1 MVSGERDQ
9 RERPK
14 PSHTRESSDR
24 ELKEVIQTCR
34 RLRYSVPVMMAS
46 RRCRRVRFGQVV
58 IALFCVALMA
68 SSIAV
73 AQSGAPAAPSLSARN
88 ATYASASAR
97 VAKRHIPNADALIP
111 LPTAGVPG
119 GLEPFFELSNSD
131 IKFSFSGL
139 TEILRDKKHE
149 GWVLAA
155 YPDPKTSDPLI
166 GAGFTLSLPA
176 RMHPQSDPLNPREF
190 LEPSSEQLWQ
200 AAGLDMQR
208 LESILTDYEANLEA
222 WGTRKYR
229 KKIRQLSPEV
239 TEDEALS
246 LLQVA
251 EVQAIHNARA
261 YCRDFDQMTASQQ
274 MAITQLVYQMGVNL
288 EEFSQFLSLI
298 NQNARLENA
307 SYTEGTGNREY
318 WQEVQASLIH
328 SQWARKY
335 STRAITVIAMF
346 DPDYAESP
354 SAAERRVKAT
364 LRPAKHHRSKKSKTR
379 TAKT

>member
-1 MVSGERDQ
+1 M
-9 RERPK
+9 
-14 PSHTRESSDR
+14 
-24 ELKEVIQTCR
+24 
-34 RLRYSVPVMMAS
+34 
-46 RRCRRVRFGQVV
+46 GQS
-58 IALFCVALMA
+58 A
-68 SSIAV
+68 
-73 AQSGAPAAPSLSARN
+73 APAAPTLAVRTTPSLA
-88 ATYASASAR
+88 ASIR
-97 VAKRHIPNADALIP
+97 TGKRYVDNPDSLLP
-111 LPTAGVPG
+111 LPAAGVPT

-131 IKFSFSGL
+131 VKFSLSRL

-176 RMHPQSDPLNPREF
+176 RSHLQSDPLNPTQF

-208 LESILTDYEANLEA
+208 LQYILTDYQSNLEI

-229 KKIRQLSPEV
+229 KKIRQLPDQV
-239 TEDEALS
+239 TEDEALN
-246 LLQVA
+246 LLRVA
-251 EVQAIHNARA
+251 EVQAIYNARA
-261 YCRDFDQMTASQQ
+261 YCRGFDQLTGSQQ

-288 EEFSQFLSLI
+288 EEFTQFLALI
-298 NQNARLENA
+298 NQGPHLENA
-307 SYTEGTGNREY
+307 SYTVGGSGDRQY

-335 STRAITVIAMF
+335 STRAIAVIAMF

-364 LRPAKHHRSKKSKTR
+364 LRPAKHHHKKSKAR
-379 TAKT
+379 TART

>member
-1 MVSGERDQ
+1 VTKSTSRR
-9 RERPK
+9 RE
-14 PSHTRESSDR
+14 
-24 ELKEVIQTCR
+24 ELKQVIQSVGK
-34 RLRYSVPVMMAS
+34 LRYSVSVRVAGHRF
-46 RRCRRVRFGQVV
+46 RRGSWGHV
-58 IALFCVALMA
+58 VALLGLFMA
-68 SSIAV
+68 GTSIAMG
-73 AQSGAPAAPSLSARN
+73 QSATPAAPTLSART
-88 ATYASASAR
+88 ATSSAASIRTSGR
-97 VAKRHIPNADALIP
+97 NVENPDALLP
-111 LPTAGVPG
+111 LPAAGVPA
-119 GLEPFFELSNSD
+119 GLEPFFELSSSD
-131 IKFSFSGL
+131 IKFSFSRL

-176 RMHPQSDPLNPREF
+176 RSHPQSDPLNPQQF

-208 LESILTDYEANLEA
+208 LEYILTDYQANLET

-229 KKIRQLSPEV
+229 KKIRKLPEQV
-239 TEDEALS
+239 TEDEALG
-246 LLQVA
+246 LLRVA

-261 YCRDFDQMTASQQ
+261 YCRRFDQLTASQQ
-274 MAITQLVYQMGVNL
+274 MAVTQLVYQMGVNL
-288 EEFSQFLSLI
+288 EQFTQFLALI
-298 NQNARLENA
+298 NQDARLENA
-307 SYTEGTGNREY
+307 SYIVGGTGDRQY

-354 SAAERRVKAT
+354 SASERRVKAT
-364 LRPAKHHRSKKSKTR
+364 LRPAKHHHNKNKKRKTGKSRSAS
-379 TAKT
+379 A

>member
-1 MVSGERDQ
+1 M
-9 RERPK
+9 
-14 PSHTRESSDR
+14 
-24 ELKEVIQTCR
+24 
-34 RLRYSVPVMMAS
+34 
-46 RRCRRVRFGQVV
+46 GQS
-58 IALFCVALMA
+58 A
-68 SSIAV
+68 
-73 AQSGAPAAPSLSARN
+73 APAAPTLAVRTTPSLA
-88 ATYASASAR
+88 ASIR
-97 VAKRHIPNADALIP
+97 TGKRYVDNPDSLLP
-111 LPTAGVPG
+111 LPAAGVPT

-131 IKFSFSGL
+131 VKFSLSRL

-176 RMHPQSDPLNPREF
+176 RSHQQSDPLNPTQF

-208 LESILTDYEANLEA
+208 LQYILSDYQSNLEI

-229 KKIRQLSPEV
+229 KKIRQLPDQV
-239 TEDEALS
+239 TEDEALN
-246 LLQVA
+246 LLRVA
-251 EVQAIHNARA
+251 EVQAIYNARA
-261 YCRDFDQMTASQQ
+261 YCRGFDQLTGSQQ

-288 EEFSQFLSLI
+288 EEFTQFLALI
-298 NQNARLENA
+298 NQGPHLENA
-307 SYTEGTGNREY
+307 SYTVGGSGDRQY
-318 WQEVQASLIH
+318 WQDVQASLIH

-346 DPDYAESP
+346 DPDYAENP

-364 LRPAKHHRSKKSKTR
+364 LRPAKHHHKKSRTR
-379 TAKT
+379 TART

>member
-1 MVSGERDQ
+1 M
-9 RERPK
+9 PK
-14 PSHTRESSDR
+14 
-24 ELKEVIQTCR
+24 
-34 RLRYSVPVMMAS
+34 
-46 RRCRRVRFGQVV
+46 
-58 IALFCVALMA
+58 
-68 SSIAV
+68 
-73 AQSGAPAAPSLSARN
+73 LSAR
-88 ATYASASAR
+88 TTSTGSAR
-97 VAKRHIPNADALIP
+97 ISSWPAPGDALLP
-111 LPTAGVPG
+111 LPDAGVPG
-119 GLEPFFELSNSD
+119 GLEPFFELSSSD
-131 IKFSFSGL
+131 IKFSFAGL

-176 RMHPQSDPLNPREF
+176 RSHLQSDPLNPHPF

-208 LESILTDYEANLEA
+208 LQYILTDYEANLEA

-229 KKIRQLSPEV
+229 KKIRQLPPQV
-239 TEDEALS
+239 TDDEALD
-246 LLQVA
+246 LLRVA

-261 YCRDFDQMTASQQ
+261 YCRSFDQWTGSQQ
-274 MAITQLVYQMGVNL
+274 MALTQLVYQMGVNL
-288 EEFSQFLSLI
+288 EEFSTFLELI
-298 NQNARLENA
+298 NQDARLENA
-307 SYTEGTGNREY
+307 SYSVGATGDRQY

-364 LRPAKHHRSKKSKTR
+364 LRPVRHHYKKARKASSSR
-379 TAKT
+379 A